1 MGKVETTK
9 EKQKRTW
16 VEDELSTVPGATVT
30 VSPYGTVRIKRKAGD
45 ENRLFLVPPPF
56 FFR

>member
-1 MGKVETTK
+1 VGKVETTK

-45 ENRLFLVPPPF
+45 EN
-56 FFR
+56 